1 MTIFKFGGSNFQSKN
16 AFDNFLQIVNQINS
30 PTLIVISALGK
41 TTRRL
46 SEALKFAEIGE
57 LHSALSIVEKLNYIS
72 SNLIT
77 DLIEDNAI
85 FADCNSNINGI
96 FDEII
101 NYIRNI
107 SIVREVTPRTK
118 DKVLAFGEDISLIIF
133 DSFLRYHNISF
144 VSLDVRDIIITDSNF
159 NAANPIHDKIK
170 SNIITKI
177 SPLFNKTNI
186 ILTQGYI
193 AQDENANT
201 TTMGFESSNLTAIL
215 FAEFLDAK
223 QITIWTDVE
232 GVFNIDP
239 NLYHNAVPI
248 PHLSFYQAKLF
259 ARYGNKLFYPKM
271 IESAK
276 SNNINIIYK
285 SLLNPNG
292 KQTIISDKQ
301 IFDNTLFVFFD
312 NFSTYR
318 IHFSDNDNAASLL
331 NEFSRNNHYQNIILK
346 NNDFLSL
353 MTERNDIDYFK
364 NMKSTSLFLL
374 YLINPNILN
383 IYKIITKYSDLFI
396 NLDFRL
402 MPVEDNVYVLT
413 FKQTNNKD
421 LNTILNILINTGD

>member
-85 FADCNSNINGI
+85 FADCNSKINGI

-107 SIVREVTPRTK
+107 SVVREVTPRTK

-177 SPLFNKTNI
+177 SPLFNHTNI

-239 NLYHNAVPI
+239 NLYLNAVPI

-271 IESAK
+271 IESAM

-364 NMKSTSLFLL
+364 NMKTTSLFLL

>member
-85 FADCNSNINGI
+85 FADCNSKINGI

-177 SPLFNKTNI
+177 SPLFNHTNI

-239 NLYHNAVPI
+239 NLCHNAVPI

-271 IESAK
+271 IESAM

-364 NMKSTSLFLL
+364 NMKTTSLFLL

>member
-85 FADCNSNINGI
+85 FADCNSKINGI

-107 SIVREVTPRTK
+107 SVVREVTPRTK

-177 SPLFNKTNI
+177 SPLFNHTNI

-239 NLYHNAVPI
+239 NLYLNAVPI

-271 IESAK
+271 IESAR

-364 NMKSTSLFLL
+364 NMKTTSLFLL

>member
-46 SEALKFAEIGE
+46 SEALKFAEIGD

-72 SNLIT
+72 SNLIA

-85 FADCNSNINGI
+85 LVDCNSKINSI
-96 FDEII
+96 FDEITDF
-101 NYIRNI
+101 IRNI
-107 SIVREVTPRTK
+107 SVVKEVTPRTK

-133 DSFLRYHNISF
+133 NSFLKNHNISF
-144 VSLDVRDIIITDSNF
+144 SSIDAREIIITDSNF
-159 NAANPIHDKIK
+159 NSANPNHDKIK
-170 SNIITKI
+170 SNIFAKI
-177 SPLFNKTNI
+177 SPLFKQTNI

-193 AQDENANT
+193 AQDENSNT

-239 NLYHNAVPI
+239 NLYPNATSI
-248 PHLSFYQAKLF
+248 PYLSYYQAKLF

-276 SNNINIIYK
+276 NNNINIIYK

-301 IFDNTLFVFFD
+301 DYDNTLFVFFD
-312 NFSTYR
+312 NFNYYR
-318 IHFSDNDNAASLL
+318 INFKENENAASLL
-331 NEFSRNNHYQNIILK
+331 NEFSRNNNYQNIILK

-353 MTERNDIDYFK
+353 MTERNDFEYF
-364 NMKSTSLFLL
+364 NGMKTTSLFLL

-383 IYKIITKYSDLFI
+383 IYKIIIKYSDLFV

-402 MPVEDNVYVLT
+402 IPIEDNVFALT

-421 LNTILNILINTGD
+421 LNRILNILINIGD